1 MVLTFAMDILI
12 FKYVR
17 NLWISVKFICDV
29 CIF

>member
-17 NLWISVKFICDV
+17 NL
-29 CIF
+29 